1 MKTMRIAL
9 IRRRFSPTGGA
20 ERYLERLAGA
30 LLERGHAVALV
41 CESWQ
46 AGDSVLKD
54 IRTVASDNP
63 ADFARAVAALN
74 LRASFDIT
82 FSLERVPGCDVYRAG
97 DGVHAEWLEQRALY
111 GGVIGRLQNFVKAK
125 NRAVCALEAEVFR
138 AENTRH
144 LIANSRM
151 VKDSIVRRF
160 GYPEERI
167 SVIHNGVPVE
177 KFANGDRAK
186 GRAVFNLAS
195 DDYTVLLVGAGRERK
210 GVKYAQAAV
219 RRVPG
224 ARLLVIDTPPPVPMP
239 DVYAAA
245 DVFVLPTLYD
255 PFANVTL
262 EALAAGLPVLTT
274 RHNGAAEIIER
285 GVNGIVFER
294 ADAVADLSA
303 ALARLRDAAERE
315 RFRAPAQALARQF
328 DLQRNVDETLQC
340 LTQFG
345 KCGPIA
351 H

>member
-1 MKTMRIAL
+1 MRIAL

-20 ERYLERLAGA
+20 ERYLERLAGV

-46 AGDSVLKD
+46 ASASVLKD
-54 IRTVASDNP
+54 VRTIASDNP
-63 ADFARAVAALN
+63 ADFARAVAALK
-74 LRASFDIT
+74 LRDAFDIT

-111 GGVIGRLQNFVKAK
+111 GGVLGRVQNFVKTK
-125 NRAVCALEAEVFR
+125 NRDVCALEAEVFR
-138 AENTRH
+138 AANTRH
-144 LIANSRM
+144 VIANSHM
-151 VKDSIVRRF
+151 VKNSIVSRF
-160 GYPEERI
+160 DFPADRI

-177 KFANGDRAK
+177 KFASGDRAK
-186 GRAVFNLAS
+186 GRSAFNIPPNE
-195 DDYTVLLVGAGRERK
+195 YVVLLVGAGRERK

-245 DVFVLPTLYD
+245 DVFLLPTLYD

-285 GVNGIVFER
+285 GTNGIVFER
-294 ADAVADLSA
+294 ADAVADMAA
-303 ALARLRDAAERE
+303 ALTRLRDAAERE
-315 RFRAPAQALARQF
+315 RFRLPAQTLARQF
-328 DLQRNVDETLQC
+328 DLQRNVDETLEC
-340 LTQFG
+340 LMRLS
-345 KCGPIA
+345 K
-351 H
+351 